1 MVYGR
6 LGFIRVAAVAFAGAS
21 CLAAAACGGT
31 TASSLSAA
39 PSVSSTADPLAGL
52 TVAQLE
58 AKVIADAKAASSVT
72 LKGTSTQSGDT
83 ATFNIATKPGKGCT
97 GTLDLGT
104 KGSVKITEIGSTVYM
119 NPDNKYWEA
128 VSGTEAQQ
136 VIALVGGRYIKVSA
150 TDKDMASLADLCD
163 VSQMFETNG
172 KKDTITKGKVTT
184 RNGTRVLALNDL
196 TDGST
201 GYVTDTSD
209 PRLIAIAAPKNSKGG
224 AQNAT
229 VTYDAPVTLT
239 APPASQ
245 VIDGSKLGM

>member
-1 MVYGR
+1 MVSGR
-6 LGFIRVAAVAFAGAS
+6 LSFARVAAVAVAGAS
-21 CLAAAACGGT
+21 CLAAAACGGP

-39 PSVSSTADPLAGL
+39 PSASSTVDPLAGL

-58 AKVIADAKAASSVT
+58 TKVIADAKAASSVT

-83 ATFNIATKPGKGCT
+83 ATFNIATKPGQGCT
-97 GTLDLGT
+97 GTLDLGS

-150 TDKDMASLADLCD
+150 TDKDMESLADLCD

-172 KKDTITKGKVTT
+172 KKDTVTKGKVTT
-184 RNGTRVLALNDL
+184 RNGIRVLALNDL

-209 PRLIAIAAPKNSKGG
+209 PRLIAIAAPKDSKGG

>member
-1 MVYGR
+1 
-6 LGFIRVAAVAFAGAS
+6 
-21 CLAAAACGGT
+21 
-31 TASSLSAA
+31 
-39 PSVSSTADPLAGL
+39 
-52 TVAQLE
+52 
-58 AKVIADAKAASSVT
+58 
-72 LKGTSTQSGDT
+72 
-83 ATFNIATKPGKGCT
+83 
-97 GTLDLGT
+97 
-104 KGSVKITEIGSTVYM
+104 
-119 NPDNKYWEA
+119 
-128 VSGTEAQQ
+128 
-136 VIALVGGRYIKVSA
+136 
-150 TDKDMASLADLCD
+150 
-163 VSQMFETNG
+163 MFETNG

-209 PRLIAIAAPKNSKGG
+209 PRLIAIAAPKDSKGG